1 MSSQFPKNV
10 NHMQRGLGCTN
21 QRWRSWSSLPFSTC
35 LLHSCYEPVRAHPKP
50 HHHLPKICLT
60 SCLYVY
66 MDHLSFIPLTGNT
79 SGREQQQQLVINQEY
94 RAIKLA
100 LKVVTNI
107 YLSQEE
113 AIVKSSNPSSCHHNN
128 QSQPLLHDD
137 VLT

>member
-1 MSSQFPKNV
+1 
-10 NHMQRGLGCTN
+10 
-21 QRWRSWSSLPFSTC
+21 
-35 LLHSCYEPVRAHPKP
+35 
-50 HHHLPKICLT
+50 
-60 SCLYVY
+60 

-79 SGREQQQQLVINQEY
+79 SGREQQQLVINQEY

-100 LKVVTNI
+100 LKVVINI

-128 QSQPLLHDD
+128 KIQPLLHDD

>member
-1 MSSQFPKNV
+1 
-10 NHMQRGLGCTN
+10 
-21 QRWRSWSSLPFSTC
+21 
-35 LLHSCYEPVRAHPKP
+35 
-50 HHHLPKICLT
+50 
-60 SCLYVY
+60 
-66 MDHLSFIPLTGNT
+66 MDRLSFIPLTGNT
-79 SGREQQQQLVINQEY
+79 SGRQQLVINQEY

-128 QSQPLLHDD
+128 QSQSLLHDD